1 MDGGD
6 GTGFFFGK
14 GWLNNV
20 LLCCCCS
27 LVYSWKDRGRIK
39 EIM

>member
-6 GTGFFFGK
+6 GTGLFGK
-14 GWLNNV
+14 GRLNNV